1 MGGGT
6 IAAVITAAG
15 ASTRMGGIKKE
26 YRPLGDGIYDSAGK
40 PLTVLGSAV
49 LAFASCPEI
58 DPIVITVPN
67 NSETG
72 EAAAR
77 AALPA
82 LPFRGPEGGL
92 KKPKILFVPGSNTR
106 RASVHHALALLSAYS
121 VDYVLIHD
129 GARPWVEP
137 SLIQHLI
144 QKVQEQR
151 AVIPVMGL
159 IETPKELDEQGFITR
174 HLKRARIVTA
184 QTPQAFA
191 FADILAAHEKAAQ
204 IELETGREF
213 TDDAEVWGQFVG
225 PVYTIQGDLK
235 NKKITFPEDLP

>member
-1 MGGGT
+1 
-6 IAAVITAAG
+6 G
-15 ASTRMGGIKKE
+15 ASTRMGGVKKE

-40 PLTVLGSAV
+40 PLSVLGSAV
-49 LAFASCPEI
+49 LAFAACPEI
-58 DPIVITVPN
+58 DPIVITVPH

-77 AALPA
+77 AVLPA
-82 LPFRGPEGGL
+82 FPEHIV

-106 RASVHHALALLSAYS
+106 RASVHHALALLSAYN

-129 GARPWVEP
+129 GARPWVQP
-137 SLIQHLI
+137 ALIQQII
-144 QKVQEQR
+144 QKVQEHR

-159 IETPKELDEQGFITR
+159 VETPKELDEQGFITR
-174 HLKRARIVTA
+174 HLKRSRIVTA

-191 FADILAAHEKAAQ
+191 FTDILAAHEKAAQ

-213 TDDAEVWGQFVG
+213 TDDAEVWGQFIG
-225 PVYTIQGDLK
+225 PVYTIQGDMK

>member
-15 ASTRMGGIKKE
+15 ASTRMGGVKKE

-40 PLTVLGSAV
+40 PLSVLGAAV
-49 LAFASCPEI
+49 LAFAACPEV
-58 DPIVITVPN
+58 DLIVITVPN

-77 AALPA
+77 AVLPA
-82 LPFRGPEGGL
+82 FPEHIV

-106 RASVHHALALLSAYS
+106 RASVHHALALLSAYN

-129 GARPWVEP
+129 GARPWIEP
-137 SLIQHLI
+137 ALIQQII
-144 QKVQEQR
+144 QSVKEHR

-159 IETPKELDEQGFITR
+159 VETPKELDEQGFITR
-174 HLKRARIVTA
+174 HLKRSRIVTA

-213 TDDAEVWGQFVG
+213 TDDAEVWGQFIG
-225 PVYTIQGDLK
+225 PVYTIQGDMK